1 MGRNI
6 KGEFQLTQR
15 VMGVKVHGI
24 GTFVY
29 VCDDTVRGGA
39 NLICDILCRALNVLD
54 WNGQLPLMNPVFY
67 LQMTIVG
74 RIRIKLYVLSLLIK
88 SAKKYLPR

>member
-1 MGRNI
+1 MERNI

-54 WNGQLPLMNPVFY
+54 
-67 LQMTIVG
+67 
-74 RIRIKLYVLSLLIK
+74 
-88 SAKKYLPR
+88 

>member
-24 GTFVY
+24 GFVY

-54 WNGQLPLMNPVFY
+54 
-67 LQMTIVG
+67 
-74 RIRIKLYVLSLLIK
+74 
-88 SAKKYLPR
+88 

>member
-15 VMGVKVHGI
+15 VMGVKVYGI

-39 NLICDILCRALNVLD
+39 NLICDILCRPGFECAWLKRTT
-54 WNGQLPLMNPVFY
+54 PMIEPVFY
-67 LQMTIVG
+67 L
-74 RIRIKLYVLSLLIK
+74 
-88 SAKKYLPR
+88 

>member
-15 VMGVKVHGI
+15 VMGVKVELVLLCMYVMTLLEVAQI
-24 GTFVY
+24 WFVISC
-29 VCDDTVRGGA
+29 VGLWMC
-39 NLICDILCRALNVLD
+39 LIEKDNSHD
-54 WNGQLPLMNPVFY
+54 WTCLLSPDNNCGENKN
-67 LQMTIVG
+67 
-74 RIRIKLYVLSLLIK
+74 KLYLLSLLIK

>member
-1 MGRNI
+1 MENPKCYLSAIINGTDQKKTNCPVMGRNI

-29 VCDDTVRGGA
+29 VCDETVRDGA
-39 NLICDILCRALNVLD
+39 HLICDILCRTLNVLD
-54 WNGQLPLMNPVFY
+54 SKGQLP
-67 LQMTIVG
+67 
-74 RIRIKLYVLSLLIK
+74 
-88 SAKKYLPR
+88 